1 MGLIRCILIPRW
13 SLKGSLNQPVPR
25 WSVLEWPTRLIYT
38 DAHASTWSL
47 FAVCTRPSLCIEH
60 VHWWKCFLSW
70 RLHSDQQINCF
81 CLKAC
86 LNPKEEDPFLHH
98 VIPSCRWNLNEQRRE
113 RKKSFLFINLE
124 AQHCVTFTDWSREK
138 ESAGWELKSLANW
151 IIGREQICQL
161 LSWSVL
167 KGKISVA
174 SKICLHRK
182 FVESAHGLAR

>member
-13 SLKGSLNQPVPR
+13 SLKGSLNQPIPR

-38 DAHASTWSL
+38 DAHAPTWSL
-47 FAVCTRPSLCIEH
+47 FAVHTRPSLCIEY

-86 LNPKEEDPFLHH
+86 LNSMTWEKKIPFSTWFPPAGETLMN
-98 VIPSCRWNLNEQRRE
+98 SE
-113 RKKSFLFINLE
+113 RSEKKFFLPFLFINLD
-124 AQHCVTFTDWSREK
+124 AQRCVTFTDWSREK
-138 ESAGWELKSLANW
+138 EHVGWELKSLADW

-161 LSWSVL
+161 LS
-167 KGKISVA
+167 
-174 SKICLHRK
+174 
-182 FVESAHGLAR
+182 